1 MLVAA
6 AEKQVLNPAEES
18 EKPFL
23 LLQNGEIKDNGD
35 LNMNGA
41 QHNMRD
47 IAGEET
53 EPLNR
58 VSAENINEPANT

>member
-1 MLVAA
+1 
-6 AEKQVLNPAEES
+6 LNPAEES

-41 QHNMRD
+41 QHNMCD

-58 VSAENINEPANT
+58 ESAENINEPANT